1 MNLFS
6 SSHFYHHVEAP
17 FVGAFLKLPT
27 LEAFTDFVFLELC
40 AIEALFRSEALA
52 MEVNTKGSGWG
63 RGQQDEG
70 GRWVGRKKGNW
81 WVKVGRSFPKKH
93 LGSRVGQKK

>member
-17 FVGAFLKLPT
+17 FVGALLKLPT
-27 LEAFTDFVFLELC
+27 FETFMDFTFLELS
-40 AIEALFRSEALA
+40 AIEALYTSEPLA
-52 MEVNTKGSGWG
+52 MEMNTKGSGWG

-70 GRWVGRKKGNW
+70 RRWAR
-81 WVKVGRSFPKKH
+81 VGRSFPKKN
-93 LGSRVGQKK
+93 LGSRVGHKI